1 MIPILL
7 LLGAWAAFT
16 GDNDNP
22 SAFRGFVLVSV
33 IALLFLVGVVR
44 LLAAIL

>member
-1 MIPILL
+1 MIFLL

-22 SAFRGFVLVSV
+22 SAFRGFILAGV
-33 IALLFLVGVVR
+33 IAIFFLIAVVR
-44 LLAAIL
+44 LLGAL